1 MADTLGLRLA
11 AVAVLVAVNAFFVA
25 AEFSLVASRRTRIEA
40 MIRRGDRRA
49 TAALA
54 VMDNITRYISGTQL
68 GITLASL
75 GLGWVGEPALAEPI
89 ARLFQSLP
97 LALAQVATHGM
108 AVTLAFVLLTF
119 LHVVLGE

>member
-11 AVAVLVAVNAFFVA
+11 AVAVLVMANALFVA
-25 AEFSLVASRRTRIEA
+25 AEFSLVAARRTRVEA

-49 TAALA
+49 VAALA

-89 ARLFQSLP
+89 ARLFEGLP
-97 LALAQVATHGM
+97 PAL
-108 AVTLAFVLLTF
+108 
-119 LHVVLGE
+119 